1 MYIPVVCILEHRAP
15 LKKQSILPAAT
26 KEHFSG
32 SFFSFHENV
41 HQNIIFTWR
50 ACSSTAGNRMNVFIR
65 KCLVYEDETT
75 FEPEM

>member
-1 MYIPVVCILEHRAP
+1 MYIGTQSSI
-15 LKKQSILPAAT
+15 KKTIDLTSRDEGAFFG
-26 KEHFSG
+26 E
-32 SFFSFHENV
+32 FFSFHENV

-65 KCLVYEDETT
+65 KYLVYEDETA